1 MFELAPARSYSQTRP
16 AKGWPKLGK
25 THLWLAMGMV
35 MTMGLAMAM
44 AIATAVA
51 TTMDQT
57 WKNPK
62 NKVFSREG

>member
-16 AKGWPKLGK
+16 AKGWPKLG
-25 THLWLAMGMV
+25 WLAMDMV

-51 TTMDQT
+51 TTIGPNMEKPQ
-57 WKNPK
+57 KQS
-62 NKVFSREG
+62 F

>member
-1 MFELAPARSYSQTRP
+1 MFELAPARGYSQTRP
-16 AKGWPKLGK
+16 ARGWPKLG
-25 THLWLAMGMV
+25 WLAMDMV

>member
-16 AKGWPKLGK
+16 AKGWPKLG
-25 THLWLAMGMV
+25 WLAMDMV

-51 TTMDQT
+51 TTIRPNMEKPQ
-57 WKNPK
+57 KQ
-62 NKVFSREG
+62 SL